1 MKIIKNIVGGA
12 IIGSLLSTTALAHTN
27 SVGYVGDGSGG
38 LNFWYGSWHDNTTFN
53 EAEIKI
59 EGTDANGTA
68 YTWSD
73 GNGGTQTYSIDAFN
87 LLSQDSPA
95 GLISGVNYF
104 TSDGTQLIPYDPS
117 DSNGGGESYTWQGM
131 NYTNLAPGDYTFTYI
146 PLQDAESTICP
157 AGTSGCGPTQD
168 WVPMDNVIL
177 SLGVTITQNDLNGD
191 ANNNGILDIN
201 EVAVG
206 AASGGPTV
214 VGTGSSSATAYSMGV
229 GADVQ
234 TITAATTVTMWNEMS
249 DGTQDGHHNMPT
261 TYEYSTG
268 RVDQADQMIGLKVH
282 RSTGIAD
289 GIATGRIS
297 HDMGNGYSAET
308 RTYSLGHTT
317 GTDNG
322 MLVGGGLTRST
333 TTLTGEH
340 SDGSMNTTTLQVR
353 VGKAL
358 DNRDA
363 TVSVSGHLSNSD
375 LTYNRTIGNFS
386 AAGETSARDVGIT
399 AMLEKSTGNVRPFAG
414 ATVGKK
420 TLDAWDE
427 TGDVQAAMSHIA
439 TDETYR
445 YATLGFNVDTG
456 VLTASVSKDFGD
468 SDATRIGLG
477 IDRAINERVSISA
490 SANRLLDGDN
500 TSTYMSAG
508 IKINF

>member
-1 MKIIKNIVGGA
+1 

-27 SVGYVGDGSGG
+27 SVGYVGDGNGG
-38 LNFWYGSWHDNTTFN
+38 LNFWYGSWHDGTTFN

-104 TSDGTQLIPYDPS
+104 TSDGTQLVAYDPTGA
-117 DSNGGGESYTWQGM
+117 SNGGTTQESYTWQGM

-146 PLQDAESTICP
+146 PLNDPLSTI
-157 AGTSGCGPTQD
+157 GGNPTQD

-177 SLGVTITQNDLNGD
+177 SLGVTISQNDLNGD

-214 VGTGSSSATAYSMGV
+214 VGTGSSSATLYSMGV
-229 GADVQ
+229 DAGVQ

-268 RVDQADQMIGLKVH
+268 RVDQVDQMVGLNVH

-308 RTYSLGHTT
+308 RTYSLGHTA

-363 TVSVSGHLSNSD
+363 TVSVG
-375 LTYNRTIGNFS
+375 
-386 AAGETSARDVGIT
+386 
-399 AMLEKSTGNVRPFAG
+399 
-414 ATVGKK
+414 
-420 TLDAWDE
+420 
-427 TGDVQAAMSHIA
+427 
-439 TDETYR
+439 
-445 YATLGFNVDTG
+445 
-456 VLTASVSKDFGD
+456 
-468 SDATRIGLG
+468 
-477 IDRAINERVSISA
+477 
-490 SANRLLDGDN
+490 
-500 TSTYMSAG
+500 
-508 IKINF
+508 